1 MQRFSFSL
9 LKINNFLL
17 RHSNSNRRFLSSTMS
32 PCNKKKEDYK
42 DYGSLEYWRE
52 GRIAHVLLNRP
63 QRLNAIDLQL
73 PFQLQN
79 AIQQANWDD
88 EVHAVLLYGAG
99 NAFCSGYDL
108 ISFAEEKVDNKS
120 QERYVNQGPTWDP
133 SLDYQR
139 VKNIT

>member
-1 MQRFSFSL
+1 
-9 LKINNFLL
+9 
-17 RHSNSNRRFLSSTMS
+17 MS